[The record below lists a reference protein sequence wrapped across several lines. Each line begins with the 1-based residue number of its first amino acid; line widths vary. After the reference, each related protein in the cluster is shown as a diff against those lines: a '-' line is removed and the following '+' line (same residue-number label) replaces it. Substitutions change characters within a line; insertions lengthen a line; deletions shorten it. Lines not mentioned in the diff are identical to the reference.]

1 MTETII
7 ELSQADL
14 TLGSAAA
21 SVHVLKQIDLQVRRG
36 EAVGIVGPSG
46 SGKSTLLM
54 VLAGLERLDKGE
66 IHIAGEPLHAL
77 SEDALADFRGRNI
90 GIVFQSF
97 HLIANMTALENVAV
111 PLELANVRN
120 PFDIARRELAAV
132 GLGERLSHYPGQL
145 SGGEQQRV
153 AIARALA
160 PSPLVLIA
168 DEPTGNLDTET
179 GRQIADLLFAKQAE
193 RGMTMLLVTHDN
205 ALAARCTRQIRV
217 RSGEIVGDTAVDAA
231 PEAVRA

>member
-7 ELSQADL
+7 ELKRADL

-21 SVHVLKQIDLQVRRG
+21 SVHVLKQIDLRVGRG

-54 VLAGLERLDKGE
+54 VLAGLERLDGGE
-66 IHIAGEPLHAL
+66 IHIANQPLHTF

-111 PLELANVRN
+111 PLELASV
-120 PFDIARRELAAV
+120 PDAFAIAKQELVAV

-205 ALAARCTRQIRV
+205 SLADRCSRQIRV
-217 RSGEIVGDTAVDAA
+217 RSGEIVGDTADIAS
-231 PEAVRA
+231 PTAVRA